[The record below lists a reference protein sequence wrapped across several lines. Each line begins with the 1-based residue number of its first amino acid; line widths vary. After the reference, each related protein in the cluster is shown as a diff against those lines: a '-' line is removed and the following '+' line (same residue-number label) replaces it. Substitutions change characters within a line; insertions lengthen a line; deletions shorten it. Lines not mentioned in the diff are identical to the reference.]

1 MRKEQNSHKLQIR
14 VNVALLKTA
23 LAIKVKQAHLPLCLF
38 LHTSLGLQGNHYC
51 DRSFILI
58 QCTCQIILYTISIS
72 LENVHLELHQY
83 RREASL
89 GARHA
94 KGFWSHIQHC
104 KYRVMPSKPVGLLWI
119 HNSQFTLKSTWLWAL
134 VSIIILASSLW
145 IVLYESVCA
154 NSN

>member
-119 HNSQFTLKSTWLWAL
+119 HTNEYDWQEKEQKIAAQSDKSLTRRLEREIQ
-134 VSIIILASSLW
+134 VSVRLS
-145 IVLYESVCA
+145 Y
-154 NSN
+154 